1 MKFTQCFCDFCG
13 QRTTYP
19 MPSSWYNV
27 NIFKNRNPGSDDYH
41 EMIFCDKCAEKLI
54 EQAQCRK
61 VKDIE
66 KVRKDFQK
74 DYLNH
79 PLWFGELIDFI

>member
-1 MKFTQCFCDFCG
+1 MEFTQYFCDSCG
-13 QRTTYP
+13 QRTTSP
-19 MPSSWYNV
+19 IPSDWYFITVSKAYQTDNEEQ
-27 NIFKNRNPGSDDYH
+27 ILTFCRECGKN
-41 EMIFCDKCAEKLI
+41 LI
-54 EQAQCRK
+54 ERAQQRR

-79 PLWFGELIDFI
+79 PLWFGELVDFI